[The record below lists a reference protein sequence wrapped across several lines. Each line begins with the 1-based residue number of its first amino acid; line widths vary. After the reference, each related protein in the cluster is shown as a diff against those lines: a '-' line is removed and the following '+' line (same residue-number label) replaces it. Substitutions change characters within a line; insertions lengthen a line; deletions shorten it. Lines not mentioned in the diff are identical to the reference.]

1 MYVVT
6 FLSSNENIHYSMICK
21 NTDKF
26 QRLEMV
32 FYDKFPEYK
41 KRNNIFLTHNK
52 IIDNNNLE
60 ANKISDNDIIVI
72 KSKKDEEK

>member
-1 MYVVT
+1 
-6 FLSSNENIHYSMICK
+6 MICK

-52 IIDNNNLE
+52 IIDKYNNLE